1 MKNFRRSL
9 KYLRP
14 YRLRVALAI
23 LCVVLISVLWAG
35 GLSALLPGAKVL
47 LSSEGLHGWAFQESA
62 KDSIGC
68 AFVQM
73 ENPPADARPPQA
85 ELEVLAV
92 VKNSPAEQAGIKK
105 GQYVVAV
112 GAGGAMELFS
122 QLAHLAPGEPARLQ
136 VRQPGDAENN
146 SGQVILLVAGPKRT
160 WTKVLLRLADFFPIP
175 SSYSQRFS
183 MLLWLVGFGVVITVV
198 RNLVRFG
205 QEYLVTSIVLREIID
220 IRRDNYNTVL
230 RLPMTFFS
238 KQGTTDSISRF
249 FQDTAEVGLGHMAL
263 LGTTL
268 VEPAKA
274 IAALAVALALNWKL
288 TILIVVALPPGV
300 WMIRQMGKKM
310 HQASRRALQSWSQML
325 SILQET
331 LGGIRA
337 VKTYTMEAAERKRF
351 MRASRQLLRHQT
363 KMAMIESMASP
374 IVETVGLIAA
384 MAAVAWA
391 GYYVLND
398 PHGFDREQFLALI
411 ACLGMVLG
419 PTRRMGGIS
428 TRLHRAD
435 AAAARVFELMD
446 SRREKT
452 SPTWPALP
460 RHSKSIEFKG
470 VAFRYEG
477 ANADALSDINLVIPA
492 GATVAFVGPNGSGKT
507 TLVSMVPRLLEP
519 TAGQVVIDGADIAGV
534 SLRSLRRQIALV
546 SQDTIIFNATI
557 AENIAYGL
565 RKADPQLIQQA
576 ALKAFV
582 HEFVAELPQGYDTIV
597 GQRGST
603 LSGGQCQ
610 RIAIAR
616 AILRDPAILIFD
628 EAMSQVDSESEER
641 IRQAMAEFIKGRTA
655 LVVAHRLRTVL
666 TADMI
671 VVMDAGRVVDTGSHE
686 QLLRRCEIYH
696 RLHQTQL
703 Q

>member
-1 MKNFRRSL
+1 MKSFRRSL

-14 YRLRVALAI
+14 YRLRVALTL
-23 LCVVLISVLWAG
+23 LCVIFISVLWAG
-35 GLSALLPGAKVL
+35 GLSVLLPGAKVL
-47 LSSEGLHGWAFQESA
+47 LSADGLHGWAFQQA
-62 KDSIGC
+62 CKDSIGIT
-68 AFVQM
+68 FVQLDS
-73 ENPPADARPPQA
+73 PSADAKPQQA

-92 VKNSPAEQAGIKK
+92 AKDSPAGLAGIKK
-105 GQYVVAV
+105 GQLITSA
-112 GAGGAMELFS
+112 GAGSAIQILS
-122 QLAHLAPGEPARLQ
+122 QLAHTAPGAPVELQ
-136 VRQPGDAENN
+136 VRQAGIAENN
-146 SGQVILLVAGPKRT
+146 PSQACTITAGQPKL
-160 WTKVLLRLADFFPIP
+160 WTKGLLALADFFPIP
-175 SSYSQRFS
+175 PSYSQRFP

-198 RNLVRFG
+198 RNLVRFF
-205 QEYLVTSIVLREIID
+205 QEYLVTSIIMREIID

-230 RLPMTFFS
+230 RLPVTFFS
-238 KQGTTDSISRF
+238 KRGTTDSISRF
-249 FQDTAEVGLGHMAL
+249 FQDTAEVGLGHSAL

-274 IAALAVALALNWKL
+274 IAALAVAMALNWKL
-288 TILIVVALPPGV
+288 TLIIVIALPPGV

-310 HQASRRALQSWSQML
+310 HQASRKALQSWSQML
-325 SILQET
+325 AILQET
-331 LGGIRA
+331 LGGIKA

-351 MRASRQLLRHQT
+351 MRASLQMLRHQT
-363 KMAMIESMASP
+363 KMAMIDAVASP

-398 PHGFDREQFLALI
+398 PQSFDREQFLALI

-435 AAAARVFELMD
+435 AAAGRVFELMD

-452 SPTWPALP
+452 SPTWPALA
-460 RHSKSIEFKG
+460 RHNKSIEVSG
-470 VAFRYEG
+470 VSFGYED
-477 ANADALSDINLVIPA
+477 ANAPALSDVNLSIPA
-492 GATVAFVGPNGSGKT
+492 GLTVAFVGPNGSGKT
-507 TLVSMVPRLLEP
+507 TLMSMVPRLLEP
-519 TAGQVVIDGADIAGV
+519 TSGRVLIDGVDIATV
-534 SLRSLRRQIALV
+534 SLRSLRRQIAMV
-546 SQDTIIFNATI
+546 GQDTVIFNATI
-557 AENIAYGL
+557 ADNIAYGR
-565 RKADPQLIQQA
+565 RKASPQLIHQA
-576 ALKAFV
+576 ADKAFV
-582 HEFVAELPQGYDTIV
+582 NEFVSQLPQGYDTMV

-628 EAMSQVDSESEER
+628 EAMSQVDSESEEK
-641 IRQAMAEFIKGRTA
+641 IRQAMAQFVKGRTT

-666 TADMI
+666 TADLI
-671 VVMDAGRVVDTGSHE
+671 VVMDAGRIVATGSHE
-686 QLLRRCEIYH
+686 QLLQGCGLYQ